1 MLPHLAGMTAG
12 ASNCY
17 DGERASGKT
26 PTSMPIYEFYC
37 RDCHTIFSF
46 LSARIDTTTVPSCPK
61 CARAQLERQVS
72 RFAISK
78 GLPDPATA
86 RPGAG
91 HDEPLSPQEEKMM
104 RAMEGLAAD
113 AESLDENDPR
123 QMAGFLRRLYGS
135 ADLPVGPAMEEA
147 MRRMEAGEDP
157 DAIDEELGDRLEAE
171 MPFGDD
177 ESPLSKE
184 GRTKWKGRRRP
195 PARDETLYSM

>member
-1 MLPHLAGMTAG
+1 
-12 ASNCY
+12 
-17 DGERASGKT
+17 
-26 PTSMPIYEFYC
+26 MPIYEFYC

-46 LSARIDTTTVPSCPK
+46 LSPRVDTTTLPSCPK
-61 CARAQLERQVS
+61 CSRASLERQVS

-78 GLPDPATA
+78 GLPDPSQA
-86 RPGAG
+86 RAEAG
-91 HDEPLSPQEEKMM
+91 HGEALSPQEEQMM
-104 RAMEGLAAD
+104 RAMESLASD

-157 DAIDEELGDRLEAE
+157 DVIDEELGDRLEAE

-177 ESPLSKE
+177 ESPLTKE
-184 GRTKWKGRRRP
+184 GRGTWKSRRRP
-195 PARDETLYSM
+195 PLRDETLYSL